1 MAFVREGKEFP
12 EYEEAWSGRGCPQR
26 MVGPCGC
33 RIGSAVG
40 EHNMRIVPTIGVAQR
55 RQKEK
60 EKLEKSSRTQ
70 RVEAREIIFWSELE
84 LFAPSRRRCK

>member
-40 EHNMRIVPTIGVAQR
+40 EIICARR

-60 EKLEKSSRTQ
+60 EKLKLEN
-70 RVEAREIIFWSELE
+70 SE
-84 LFAPSRRRCK
+84 S